1 MQDVHLRDLDLNLL
15 VVLQALL
22 AERSV
27 TRASERLALS
37 QPAVSHALARLR
49 RFFGD
54 RLLVRTPHGMEPT
67 PRASAMAEPLERA
80 LADLTRAVSS
90 PGEFDPRRSRRRF
103 HVATDDYLELIL
115 MPRLLASVW
124 RDAPGIDVRVHGVGA
139 RSGHDLAEGRID
151 FIVDPLEVLGQLP
164 GAYSQRILDERFV
177 CVARAGHPALAK
189 RRLTAKAFASLS
201 HALVAPAGRPGSI
214 VDTALGKL
222 GLRRRV
228 AIAIPHFIVAPAI
241 IRETDA
247 VATLPERIART
258 LGEGLMMF
266 EPPIDLPSFTIET
279 IWHERYH
286 NDPAH
291 AWLRRCIAEVARG
304 L

>member
-1 MQDVHLRDLDLNLL
+1 MQDVHLHRLDLNLL

-27 TRASERLALS
+27 TRAAERLALS

-49 RFFGD
+49 RSFGD
-54 RLLVRTPHGMEPT
+54 RLLVRTPRGMEPT
-67 PRASAMAEPLERA
+67 PRAKAMTEPLERA

-90 PGEFDPRRSRRRF
+90 PGEFDPRRARGRF
-103 HVATDDYLELIL
+103 HVATDDYLELVL
-115 MPRLLASVW
+115 MPRLLARVW
-124 RDAPGIDVRVHGVGA
+124 REAPGIDIHVHNVSA

-151 FIVDPLEVLGQLP
+151 FIVDPLDALGQLP

-177 CVARAGHPALAK
+177 CIVRAGHPALGK
-189 RRLTAKAFASLS
+189 PLTAKAFASLS
-201 HALVAPAGRPGSI
+201 HALVVPAGRPGSI
-214 VDTALGKL
+214 VDTALAKL

-228 AIAIPHFIVAPAI
+228 AIAIPHFIAAPAI

-247 VATLPERIART
+247 IATLPRRIALT
-258 LGEGLMMF
+258 LGDGLTLI
-266 EPPIDLPSFTIET
+266 EPPIALPTFTIET
-279 IWHERYH
+279 VWHERNH

-291 AWLRRCIAEVARG
+291 AWLRACISEVSRG

>member
-1 MQDVHLRDLDLNLL
+1 MQDVHLRRLDLNLL

-27 TRASERLALS
+27 TRAAERLALS

-49 RFFGD
+49 RSFGD
-54 RLLVRTPHGMEPT
+54 RLLVRTPHGMKPT
-67 PRASAMAEPLERA
+67 PRAKAMAEPLERA

-90 PGEFDPRRSRRRF
+90 PGEFDPRRARRRF
-103 HVATDDYLELIL
+103 HMATDDYLELVL
-115 MPRLLASVW
+115 MPRLLARVW
-124 RDAPGIDVRVHGVGA
+124 RDAPGIDIRVHSVGA
-139 RSGHDLAEGRID
+139 RSGHDLAEGSID

-177 CVARAGHPALAK
+177 CIVRAGHPVLGK
-189 RRLTAKAFASLS
+189 PLTAKAFASLS

-228 AIAIPHFIVAPAI
+228 AIAIPHFIAAPAI

-247 VATLPERIART
+247 VATLPRRIALT
-258 LGEGLMMF
+258 LGDGLVLI
-266 EPPIDLPSFTIET
+266 EPPIALPTFTIET
-279 IWHERYH
+279 VWHERNH

-291 AWLRRCIAEVARG
+291 AWLRGCISEVSRG